1 MSNKITLEE
10 EKKVGASYAYIP
22 QEQIRKVMKHGRN
35 QIIRILQPKN
45 LAWLLYH
52 ETQLHELTKYANK
65 HLQEKLEEKNM
76 DKIVLL
82 CLFFM
87 ISLSLVISI
96 YFP

>member
-10 EKKVGASYAYIP
+10 EKKVGASYAYRS

-65 HLQEKLEEKNM
+65 HLQERLKTDVK
-76 DKIVLL
+76 
-82 CLFFM
+82 LFFL
-87 ISLSLVISI
+87 IFVLSVINLLGVI
-96 YFP
+96 FL